1 LDFSTDISAVRQ
13 KTTKD
18 NSKLIKIN
26 KLMFKRP
33 IKDNN
38 CMTVR
43 FYSQEQQNSKFGKMY
58 TTKYGCRC
66 IDMHAYCSNHN
77 IKLLPDK
84 FQDSRTVWQLSL
96 KSEKVI
102 NGY

>member
-1 LDFSTDISAVRQ
+1 
-13 KTTKD
+13 
-18 NSKLIKIN
+18 
-26 KLMFKRP
+26 MFKRP

-66 IDMHAYCSNHN
+66 IDMHAYFSNHN
-77 IKLLPDK
+77 IKLLLDK